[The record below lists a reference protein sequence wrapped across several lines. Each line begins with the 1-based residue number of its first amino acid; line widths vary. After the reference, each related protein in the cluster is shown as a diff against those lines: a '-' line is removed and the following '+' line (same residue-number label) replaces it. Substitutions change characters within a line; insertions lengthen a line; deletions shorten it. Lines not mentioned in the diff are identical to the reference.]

1 MGLTCC
7 AVTLALCGCGSPYL
21 VTVEDVVCPVGQKA
35 RLVGKLEYRGVA
47 VFHKGIDD
55 RQVRFFIDGRCMGQD
70 DTNDEGYAQ
79 IKRRF
84 ETPGLY
90 GLEVRYD
97 DRRGKTHAATASVFV
112 WERDTPILV
121 VDIDDTLAR
130 TKKRYLFAD
139 GADRSPPLPAA
150 ATVLAELA
158 VHFHVVYLTAR
169 PRELAVKTRRWL
181 TDHSFPPGPEL
192 TWDIDEYEW
201 SATEYKKDRL
211 DDLRDHFDQ
220 VTIGIGN
227 AEGDHKAYRKRKLLT
242 ILIDPD
248 QPPARIDRG
257 VRLPDWPAVRRLF
270 AANPQLYAPE
280 LSCKAAVLLPPS

>member
-1 MGLTCC
+1 M
-7 AVTLALCGCGSPYL
+7 TLALCGCGSLYL

-70 DTNDEGYAQ
+70 DTNDEGYAR

-84 ETPGLY
+84 ETPGRH

-97 DRRGKTHAATASVFV
+97 DRRGKAHAATASVFV

-121 VDIDDTLAR
+121 VDIDDTVAH
-130 TKKRYLFAD
+130 TKKRYLFSD
-139 GADRSPPLPAA
+139 GADRSRPLPAA
-150 ATVLAELA
+150 AAVLTELA
-158 VHFHVVYLTAR
+158 GHFNLVYLTAR

-181 TDHSFPPGPEL
+181 TDHGFPPGPVL
-192 TWDIDEYEW
+192 TWDVDEYEW

-211 DDLRDHFDQ
+211 DDLKDCFDQ

-227 AEGDHKAYRKRKLLT
+227 TEGDHKAYRKRRLLT
-242 ILIDPD
+242 ILIDPG
-248 QPPARIDRG
+248 QPPARIECG
-257 VRLPDWPAVRRLF
+257 VRLPDWTAVRSLF
-270 AANPQLYAPE
+270 GTNPHLFDAD
-280 LSCKAAVLLPPS
+280 LSQKTAVALPPP